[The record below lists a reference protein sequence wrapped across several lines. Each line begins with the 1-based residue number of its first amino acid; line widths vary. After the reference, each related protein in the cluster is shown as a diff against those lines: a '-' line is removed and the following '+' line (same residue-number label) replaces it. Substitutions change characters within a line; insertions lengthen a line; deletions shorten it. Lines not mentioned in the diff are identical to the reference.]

1 MTSYLVINP
10 ECVNLHSARAV
21 AKRFVSS
28 ANPGRPS
35 AQAVPAPAVAAL
47 RVTVWSHAKVPVTE
61 ETAREAVTVLALKKP
76 TTALFYSPCLF
87 FNSIEF
93 DGQQIAAGR

>member
-1 MTSYLVINP
+1 M
-10 ECVNLHSARAV
+10 HRAV
-21 AKRFVSS
+21 L
-28 ANPGRPS
+28 G
-35 AQAVPAPAVAAL
+35 PAVTAL
-47 RVTVWSHAKVPVTE
+47 RVTVWSHAKLHVTE

-76 TTALFYSPCLF
+76 TTALFYSPHLF